1 MLPVKINFV
10 RKETIMTNQV
20 DNRTPEQKKEYVQN
34 KTAYWPK
41 SIYAEFQQM
50 RRIMLKL
57 AEKNKID
64 LEDMDDQLSGV

>member
-34 KTAYWPK
+34 KTANWPK

-64 LEDMDDQLSGV
+64 LEDMDDQLPGV